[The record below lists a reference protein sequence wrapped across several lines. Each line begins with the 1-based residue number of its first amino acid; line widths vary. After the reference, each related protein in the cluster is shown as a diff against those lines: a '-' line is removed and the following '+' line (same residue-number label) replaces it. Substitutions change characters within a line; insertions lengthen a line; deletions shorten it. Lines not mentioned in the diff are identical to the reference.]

1 MGTWTLM
8 TELTYFF
15 LLRDIADVEM
25 ARDHA
30 AVRRI
35 SLIKKSS
42 MNLGQRIKELRNS
55 FIRTA

>member
-1 MGTWTLM
+1 M

-42 MNLGQRIKELRNS
+42 IEQKRKSAEVQ
-55 FIRTA
+55 